1 MQLETP
7 IKNLFMVGKS
17 YAQKLSKLEI
27 KTLEDFLYHFPFRY
41 IDYSL
46 VSPIYQLQAGEIV
59 TIKGEII
66 SIKNEYLRSGK
77 KIQKAEVDDGSGK
90 IEIVWFNQPFLIK
103 TFRIGEEYRFSG
115 KVNWFGRKLVMT
127 SPEYERCLNKAD
139 SIHTGRLIPVYHETS
154 KLSSKWLRSRI
165 AWMMEKFPEQLKE
178 FLPEKVLEE
187 NNLLGFKAALKKIHF
202 PENLKDI
209 ERARKR
215 FAFEELFLLHLQT
228 LKRKELWQK
237 EKLSFKFLIDNQ
249 KIEEFIK
256 KLPFKLT
263 DAQKRSIKEIINDLK
278 KENPMNRLLE
288 GDVGSGKTVV
298 AAVAI
303 YLSFLNKNQ
312 SALMAPT
319 EILAKQHFQTLSE
332 LLEPFKV
339 KIKLVTGSSRVK
351 EKEEQKTD
359 VFVGTH
365 ALLYKKAKFEKLGLV
380 IIDEQH
386 RFGVEQRAQLIQ
398 KNVKKGFSPHI
409 LTMTATPIPR
419 TIALTLYGDLNLSVI
434 DELPPG
440 RKKIKTFVVPPQKRE
455 DAYRWIRKRV
465 KNTKEQCFIICPLI
479 EFSES
484 LQTVKAA
491 KEEYEKLRKEIFSD
505 LRLGLLHGK
514 MKNKEKDEVVDKFKQ
529 GKLDIL
535 VSTPVVEVGID
546 VPQATIMI
554 IEGSE
559 RFGLSQLHQLRGRV
573 GRSEKESYC
582 LVFTEILK
590 GKPFQRVKALERI
603 NIGIELAELD
613 LKLRGPGEIY
623 GTSQHGFF
631 DLKIA
636 SLSDL
641 NLIKSTKKVAEK
653 ILPQIKKYSS
663 LQAKIKKDTIKNIKP
678 N

>member
-1 MQLETP
+1 
-7 IKNLFMVGKS
+7 
-17 YAQKLSKLEI
+17 
-27 KTLEDFLYHFPFRY
+27 
-41 IDYSL
+41 
-46 VSPIYQLQAGEIV
+46 
-59 TIKGEII
+59 
-66 SIKNEYLRSGK
+66 
-77 KIQKAEVDDGSGK
+77 
-90 IEIVWFNQPFLIK
+90 
-103 TFRIGEEYRFSG
+103 
-115 KVNWFGRKLVMT
+115 
-127 SPEYERCLNKAD
+127 
-139 SIHTGRLIPVYHETS
+139 
-154 KLSSKWLRSRI
+154 
-165 AWMMEKFPEQLKE
+165 
-178 FLPEKVLEE
+178 
-187 NNLLGFKAALKKIHF
+187 
-202 PENLKDI
+202 
-209 ERARKR
+209 
-215 FAFEELFLLHLQT
+215 
-228 LKRKELWQK
+228 
-237 EKLSFKFLIDNQ
+237 
-249 KIEEFIK
+249 
-256 KLPFKLT
+256 
-263 DAQKRSIKEIINDLK
+263 
-278 KENPMNRLLE
+278 
-288 GDVGSGKTVV
+288 
-298 AAVAI
+298 
-303 YLSFLNKNQ
+303 
-312 SALMAPT
+312 
-319 EILAKQHFQTLSE
+319 
-332 LLEPFKV
+332 
-339 KIKLVTGSSRVK
+339 
-351 EKEEQKTD
+351 
-359 VFVGTH
+359 
-365 ALLYKKAKFEKLGLV
+365 
-380 IIDEQH
+380 
-386 RFGVEQRAQLIQ
+386 
-398 KNVKKGFSPHI
+398 
-409 LTMTATPIPR
+409 MTATPIPR
-419 TIALTLYGDLNLSVI
+419 TIALTLYGDLNLSVL

-653 ILPQIKKYSS
+653 ILPQIKKYSF